1 MCNAHFSP
9 TAGIAL
15 DRAIVIAKS
24 LSSRPDIELCQSVVD
39 QHLQP
44 RWVDHIDQDCEPI
57 AIMEIMDLQ
66 GNHVPA
72 ATMVLR
78 GRPFFADDALTFRA
92 EYTARLNQQPTL
104 LSNLFGTRPGRRPAH
119 HCAGIEA
126 DTVANM
132 MVRSLAVL
140 IHHEANRQYYSD
152 LAKGRILPDGR

>member
-24 LSSRPDIELCQSVVD
+24 LSSQPEIELCQSVVD

-57 AIMEIMDLQ
+57 AIMEILDLQ

-78 GRPFFADDALTFRA
+78 GRPFFADDALTFAPSTPRA
-92 EYTARLNQQPTL
+92 STSGTPSSTNFWATGPADGPPTIAPA
-104 LSNLFGTRPGRRPAH
+104 SRPTR
-119 HCAGIEA
+119 
-126 DTVANM
+126 
-132 MVRSLAVL
+132 
-140 IHHEANRQYYSD
+140 
-152 LAKGRILPDGR
+152 